1 MKKILTVII
10 VMVFALA
17 GCGKATD
24 EKEVKFSDVM
34 NDKKETISYVV
45 TVNSD
50 DSPSIGKNSDILQ
63 YIISKNGKI
72 TVYNSNDDNLGKLS
86 KMSDD
91 EKIKYIKKSDKK
103 HFEDSK
109 SDILYDLK
117 HKLKEAEKNLKTS
130 IKYNNSDD
138 PVPEMGGATERQH
151 YTKMIK
157 SLKKSIKKVE
167 NTNYKKPTSQN
178 LVIEVSTDETG
189 NNTKEE
195 YINVEPHG
203 FAGGDSG
210 KYIDS
215 KKSANP
221 KEYGEYFT
229 NVVSPTEIYD
239 TKVAGIGNIDYVE
252 DDSSYVNYD
261 DYMYLVTEVGD
272 KTEKFNLDQPDDK
285 NVKEK

>member
-1 MKKILTVII
+1 MKKILTVIV

-72 TVYNSNDDNLGKLS
+72 TVYNSNDDNLGKLT

-103 HFEDSK
+103 HFEDDK
-109 SDILYDLK
+109 STSLSALK
-117 HKLKEAEKNLKTS
+117 DKLKDTEKNLKTAIENGNS
-130 IKYNNSDD
+130 ENTVAESNTTTMREHYENN
-138 PVPEMGGATERQH
+138 
-151 YTKMIK
+151 IK

-195 YINVEPHG
+195 FINVEPHG
-203 FAGGDSG
+203 FEGVYSG

>member
-1 MKKILTVII
+1 MKKILTVIT

-103 HFEDSK
+103 HFEDDK
-109 SDILYDLK
+109 STVLFALK
-117 HKLKEAEKNLKTS
+117 DKLKQAEKDLETDIENG
-130 IKYNNSDD
+130 NSEHT
-138 PVPEMGGATERQH
+138 VEESNTTTMREH
-151 YTKMIK
+151 YTRKIK
-157 SLKKSIKKVE
+157 ILKKAIKKVE
-167 NTNYKKPTSQN
+167 STNYKKPTSEN

-189 NNTKEE
+189 NNTKKEF
-195 YINVEPHG
+195 INVEPHG
-203 FAGGDSG
+203 FDAGDEG

-239 TKVAGIGNIDYVE
+239 KKVAGIGNIDYVE
-252 DDSSYVNYD
+252 DDSSYANYN

-272 KTEKFNLDQPDDK
+272 KTEKFKLDQPDDK

>member
-1 MKKILTVII
+1 MKKILTAII

-17 GCGKATD
+17 GCGKATN

-63 YIISKNGKI
+63 YIISKEGKVK
-72 TVYNSNDDNLGKLS
+72 VYNSNDDNLGKIS

-103 HFEDSK
+103 YFEDSK
-109 SDILYDLK
+109 STMLFGLK
-117 HKLKEAEKNLKTS
+117 DKLVQAEKDLKTS
-130 IKYNNSDD
+130 IENGNSEHT
-138 PVPEMGGATERQH
+138 VEESNTTTMREH
-151 YTKMIK
+151 YTRKIK
-157 SLKKSIKKVE
+157 SLKKSINKVE
-167 NTNYKKPTSQN
+167 NTNYKKPTSEN

-195 YINVEPHG
+195 FINIEPHG
-203 FAGGDSG
+203 FAGGDEG

-229 NVVSPTEIYD
+229 NVVSPIEIYD
-239 TKVAGIGNIDYVE
+239 TKVAGIGNIDYV
-252 DDSSYVNYD
+252 DSD
-261 DYMYLVTEVGD
+261 DYSDYKYLVTEVGD
-272 KTEKFNLDQPDDK
+272 KTEKFVLDQPDDK
-285 NVKEK
+285 GVKEK